1 MSKDEKTFSVIV
13 MHSVFV
19 TSVMPATIEVR
30 VDSEYIIENACFHGG
45 HSYDATQVS
54 VNVLKVVS

>member
-45 HSYDATQVS
+45 HSYDVT
-54 VNVLKVVS
+54 